1 MILPRSHEQSQD
13 ELACMKGEI
22 MATTSKQLL
31 TVAQVADR
39 LGLKEATIRRRIL
52 ERRLPY
58 VKLGRAVRIPIEVID
73 ALIAS
78 SYRPAIEG

>member
-1 MILPRSHEQSQD
+1 
-13 ELACMKGEI
+13 
-22 MATTSKQLL
+22 MAITSKQLF

-39 LGLKEATIRRRIL
+39 LGLKPSTIRRRIL
-52 ERRLPY
+52 ERKLPY
-58 VKLGRAVRIPIEVID
+58 VKLGRAVRIPVEAIE

>member
-1 MILPRSHEQSQD
+1 MPG
-13 ELACMKGEI
+13 AI
-22 MATTSKQLL
+22 MAATSKQLL

-39 LGLKEATIRRRIL
+39 LGLKQATIRRRIL

-58 VKLGRAVRIPIEVID
+58 VKLGRAVRIPVEAID
-73 ALIAS
+73 ALIAA

>member
-1 MILPRSHEQSQD
+1 
-13 ELACMKGEI
+13 

-31 TVAQVADR
+31 TVAQVAER
-39 LGLKEATIRRRIL
+39 LGLKPATIRRRIL

-58 VKLGRAVRIPIEVID
+58 VKLGRAVRIPVEDVE

-78 SYRPAIEG
+78 SYRPAID

>member
-1 MILPRSHEQSQD
+1 MQGGTMTI
-13 ELACMKGEI
+13 
-22 MATTSKQLL
+22 TSKQLL
-31 TVAQVADR
+31 TVAQAADR
-39 LGLKEATIRRRIL
+39 LGLKPATIRRRIL

-58 VKLGRAVRIPIEVID
+58 VKLGRAVRIPVEVVD

>member
-1 MILPRSHEQSQD
+1 MHRSQANTRPSRTE
-13 ELACMKGEI
+13 ER
-22 MATTSKQLL
+22 MAPISKQLL

-39 LGLKEATIRRRIL
+39 LGLKQATIRRRIL

-58 VKLGRAVRIPIEVID
+58 VKLGRAVRIPVEAVD

-78 SYRPAIEG
+78 SYRPALEG